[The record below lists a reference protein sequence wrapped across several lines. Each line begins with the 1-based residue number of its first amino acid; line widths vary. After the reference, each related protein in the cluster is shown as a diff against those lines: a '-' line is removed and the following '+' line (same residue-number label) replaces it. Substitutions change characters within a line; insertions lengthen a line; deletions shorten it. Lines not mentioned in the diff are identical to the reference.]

1 MREHLN
7 RKPPFAPAA
16 AQQKHTFQPHNPY
29 AMKPHAYLIVLLA
42 LIMTACAPS
51 EPAAAT
57 ITEDPDEIVLGELQH
72 GFDLNPLTQEKFDEG
87 LLLLHNF
94 EYDDALVAFEEATAS
109 DSTEILTH
117 WGEAMC
123 QYKALWKL
131 QNTDNG
137 KAILARI
144 GSTKEERLA
153 SISDP
158 IEKVL
163 WELVEIMYGE
173 GEFDERNNKIKEHL
187 SASHDAYPDH
197 QEIAAFYALSLIWS
211 TEEYGDGSDDLRLA
225 ASITDKITKVNPLH
239 PGALHYKIHALD
251 GPTSAKDA
259 LDAAS
264 KYAKVAT
271 DAAHAL
277 HMPSHIFLALGNWED
292 VINSNQVS
300 YDASVARMKE
310 LELQDGARGYHSLAW
325 LHYGLLQQGQYAK
338 AEQILNDMLAH
349 VPKDPTK
356 GARGYLLGMQSRQL
370 AESGSIS
377 EKTVLDIDVEVD
389 DIGLTPQSVRSFLR
403 AQIAFENKDALA
415 MKGEINWLENR
426 IATAS
431 LQVQEGGAPMCAAG
445 TSRYAPTE
453 NAIRSAEVIKNQIQG
468 MKALVEG
475 NEELF
480 EVHLKKA
487 VELEEQTN
495 FPSGPPRITKPAFE
509 QYGEWLLQQGEYA
522 AANQQFDMALSR
534 MPRRSKSLI
543 GKMTAHKALNQ
554 DKELEEVVTELQSIF
569 AHADVEA
576 QRLLSGK

>member
-1 MREHLN
+1 M
-7 RKPPFAPAA
+7 K
-16 AQQKHTFQPHNPY
+16 PY
-29 AMKPHAYLIVLLA
+29 AYLFLLLA

-51 EPAAAT
+51 EKTVEAASDA
-57 ITEDPDEIVLGELQH
+57 DEIVLGELQH
-72 GFDLNPLTQEKFDEG
+72 GFDLNPLTREKFDEG

-94 EYDDALVAFEEATAS
+94 EYDDALVAFEAATAL

-137 KAILARI
+137 KAILARF
-144 GSTKEERLA
+144 GDTREERLA
-153 SISDP
+153 SINDP
-158 IEKVL
+158 IEKAL

-173 GEFDERNNKIKEHL
+173 GEFDERNDLIKEHL
-187 SASHDAYPDH
+187 GAAHAEYPDH

-251 GPTSAKDA
+251 GPTSARDA
-259 LDAAS
+259 IDAAS

-292 VINSNQVS
+292 VVNSNQVS
-300 YDASVARMKE
+300 YDASVARMKK

-338 AEQILNDMLAH
+338 AEQILNDMLTY

-377 EKTVLDIDVEVD
+377 EETMLDIDVEVD

-403 AQIAFENKDALA
+403 AQIAFQNKDVIA
-415 MKGEINWLENR
+415 MKGEINWLASR

-453 NAIRSAEVIKNQIQG
+453 NAIKSAETIKNQIQG

-475 NEELF
+475 NDELF
-480 EVHLKKA
+480 EEHLKIA

-509 QYGEWLLQQGEYA
+509 QYGEWLLEQGEYA
-522 AANQQFDMALSR
+522 AANQQFDRALLR
-534 MPRRSKSLI
+534 MPRRAKSLM
-543 GKMTAHKALNQ
+543 GKMTAHKALKQ
-554 DKELEEVVTELQSIF
+554 DKELDEVVTELQSIF
-569 AHADVEA
+569 AEADPEVVS
-576 QRLLSGK
+576 LLNE